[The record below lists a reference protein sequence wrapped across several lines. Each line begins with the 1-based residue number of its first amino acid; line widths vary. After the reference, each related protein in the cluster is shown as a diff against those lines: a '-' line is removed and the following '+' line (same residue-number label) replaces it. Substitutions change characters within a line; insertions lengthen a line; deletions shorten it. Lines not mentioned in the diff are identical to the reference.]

1 MALPALRRQNGRL
14 GSELLASPP
23 LPPLEWQYLG
33 VIYGTTARGL
43 KFSTWGLD
51 NFPQAAWSTGGE
63 GKGQGGWGG
72 GEQSLRVGLVRARTA
87 LAAGTLLQA
96 PPRGVSEARVGHTL
110 GGEMPSQA

>member
-1 MALPALRRQNGRL
+1 MGRL
-14 GSELLASPP
+14 PGALNFLRGVWIISPRRP
-23 LPPLEWQYLG
+23 GALEG
-33 VIYGTTARGL
+33 R
-43 KFSTWGLD
+43 
-51 NFPQAAWSTGGE
+51 E
-63 GKGQGGWGG
+63 KGRGGWGG